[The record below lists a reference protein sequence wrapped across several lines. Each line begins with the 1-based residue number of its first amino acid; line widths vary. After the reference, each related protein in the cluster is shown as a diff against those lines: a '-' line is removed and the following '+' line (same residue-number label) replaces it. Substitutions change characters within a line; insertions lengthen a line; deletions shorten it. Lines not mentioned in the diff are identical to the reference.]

1 MVTVYSEGPWQA
13 GRIGCKNPMKI
24 NKGKSEA
31 PPLHRNN
38 PRHQG
43 KLRDAQLQQKRSRWL
58 GGQMW
63 ASSVSLWPRR
73 VAAPQAAN
81 RPGEMMFLFC
91 SALLL
96 HIWKAGSSS
105 GLTGTRNAGLC
116 KKLCMDGNIWRAR
129 GSSGNRKFH
138 VSIRSWKKKKLNK
151 KPTKQKLQKR
161 KPTHHNPQTF
171 LWQWSSSGTRC
182 SQAVSWSDIQS
193 LTWGGTEQPARAE
206 QGVGLDSLQ
215 RSCSTSA
222 LVW

>member
-138 VSIRSWKKKKLNK
+138 VSIRSWKKKNLTKNQPNKNYKKENQHTTIHKLFCDSD
-151 KPTKQKLQKR
+151 QALEHAAR
-161 KPTHHNPQTF
+161 RLCHGVTF
-171 LWQWSSSGTRC
+171 KAWLEGVLSSLLELSK
-182 SQAVSWSDIQS
+182 
-193 LTWGGTEQPARAE
+193 
-206 QGVGLDSLQ
+206 GLD
-215 RSCSTSA
+215 
-222 LVW
+222 